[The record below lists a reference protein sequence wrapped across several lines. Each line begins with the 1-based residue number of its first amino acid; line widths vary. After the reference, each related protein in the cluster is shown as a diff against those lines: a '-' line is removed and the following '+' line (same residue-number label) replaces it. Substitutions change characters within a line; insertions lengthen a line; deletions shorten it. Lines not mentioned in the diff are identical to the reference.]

1 MRQASTTH
9 TLNER
14 TELEERRN
22 VLRRRLYSWM
32 EARNSYIPSTSD
44 NHATTSAKS
53 PHVTTG
59 DCLPDTETVHLKL
72 PSTLPAS
79 IQKHCPF
86 KLDRIECRFR
96 LAQAEDSLS
105 ELCCLLCVT
114 MCLRH
119 YKLKQI
125 GMSQC
130 AGMRACNLINRFNDK
145 VSQCMERYRVTH
157 NALYAL
163 DPMEECRIRLLELKD
178 EDIRPPGRSD
188 DESEGFRE
196 LSWIWVALRHY
207 GTGQVSSPE
216 RGPLTDEELDGCEY
230 MK

>member
-14 TELEERRN
+14 AELEERCN
-22 VLRRRLYSWM
+22 VLYRRLYSWM

-44 NHATTSAKS
+44 DHATTSAKS
-53 PHVTTG
+53 PHATSG
-59 DCLPDTETVHLKL
+59 DCLPDPETMPLKL

-105 ELCCLLCVT
+105 ELCHLLRVT

-125 GMSQC
+125 GMSQR
-130 AGMRACNLINRFNDK
+130 AGMHAHNLINYFNDK
-145 VSQCMERYRVTH
+145 VSRCVECYRVAH

-163 DPMEECRIRLLELKD
+163 DPMGEWQICLLELKD
-178 EDIRPPGRSD
+178 EDIRPPGCGD

-196 LSWIWVALRHY
+196 LSWIWVASQCY
-207 GTGQVSSPE
+207 GPGQVSSLE
-216 RGPLTDEELDGCEY
+216 
-230 MK
+230 

>member
-1 MRQASTTH
+1 M
-9 TLNER
+9 
-14 TELEERRN
+14 
-22 VLRRRLYSWM
+22 
-32 EARNSYIPSTSD
+32 P
-44 NHATTSAKS
+44 
-53 PHVTTG
+53 
-59 DCLPDTETVHLKL
+59 LKL

-105 ELCCLLCVT
+105 ELRRLLHVT

-125 GMSQC
+125 GTSQH
-130 AGMRACNLINRFNDK
+130 AGMRARNLINHFNDK
-145 VSQCMERYRVTH
+145 VSQCVEHYRVTH

-163 DPMEECRIRLLELKD
+163 DPMGEWRIRLLELKD
-178 EDIRPPGRSD
+178 EDIQPPGHGD

-196 LSWIWVALRHY
+196 LSWIWVASRRY
-207 GTGQVSSPE
+207 GPGQVSSPE
-216 RGPLTDEELDGCEY
+216 
-230 MK
+230 